1 MQNAGDPAQ
10 EVLVATTLGRIKVN
24 GTKDYMIKCD
34 RSVWEKRAFHLAS
47 GEANWRPKGSDIT
60 SNFPVSIDSYGIVA
74 ISESHTRDIFIR
86 LSLSEQQQTTG
97 YW

>member
-34 RSVWEKRAFHLAS
+34 SSV
-47 GEANWRPKGSDIT
+47 
-60 SNFPVSIDSYGIVA
+60 
-74 ISESHTRDIFIR
+74 
-86 LSLSEQQQTTG
+86 
-97 YW
+97 